1 MLDHRALV
9 LEGRGFEPTPAGFLS
24 ALAGELAQPDIASPE
39 AAAAA
44 LDRADVGTLVVDS
57 YERLNLLDGWL
68 RNDFLVALPADL
80 TTVIVGRRPP
90 NVAWRTAAGWR
101 QLIAELVVG
110 PMDDADARLLVERRG
125 LPTEA
130 AAKVVR
136 HGRGHPLALELLAE
150 ALARHPQLELSG
162 GPPAEVVEEL
172 FDVLLDDLDPVERRS
187 VESAAVLRR
196 VTQPLLAAVL
206 ADDPLDTEQ
215 SWRAL
220 REPAVHPC
228 HPGGDGDRTR
238 SPGRRSRARWR
249 SATRPGCGSC
259 AGGRRR
265 PRCRTSSA
273 ARAGKPPPT

>member
-1 MLDHRALV
+1 
-9 LEGRGFEPTPAGFLS
+9 
-24 ALAGELAQPDIASPE
+24 
-39 AAAAA
+39 
-44 LDRADVGTLVVDS
+44 
-57 YERLNLLDGWL
+57 
-68 RNDFLVALPADL
+68 
-80 TTVIVGRRPP
+80 VIVGRRPP

-110 PMDDADARLLVERRG
+110 PLEEEDARLLVERRG

-162 GPPAEVVEEL
+162 GPPADVVEEL
-172 FDVLLDDLDPVERRS
+172 FEVLLDDLNPVERRS

-196 VTQPLLAAVL
+196 VTQPLLTAVL

-220 REPAVHPC
+220 RSLSFTRVTPA
-228 HPGGDGDRTR
+228 GMEIA
-238 SPGRRSRARWR
+238 SIAR
-249 SATRPGCGSC
+249 
-259 AGGRRR
+259 
-265 PRCRTSSA
+265 
-273 ARAGKPPPT
+273 